1 MVIHE
6 REDRYH
12 PEYSLIELDS
22 FCFRSSH
29 HGRGVGGASQ
39 NCASD
44 EDLDPDLREGIH
56 NIM

>member
-6 REDRYH
+6 KMYT
-12 PEYSLIELDS
+12 LIEFL
-22 FCFRSSH
+22 FRSSH
-29 HGRGVGGASQ
+29 HGRGGGASASQ